1 MLIIAIIGLLVGGA
15 AVGLIAWSAILP
27 RERAA
32 ARVNEI
38 DAYGYHAPVPTVE
51 GTPTRPLSDVA
62 QRIGGAIA
70 ARMDLGAE
78 EGLRSE
84 LVAAGMYETP
94 ARVVLGYRVLLAI
107 ALGGLLGIGQPLGSP
122 ILDVLI
128 AVFGAVLGWRLPL
141 VYVQRRATRRRTEV
155 DLALPNMIDQVVVT
169 MEAGLGF
176 SNAVQLAAEHQRDAL
191 GAEMRLALQ
200 EQRMGSSLREALEHV
215 LARVDTPNTRSFVRA
230 TIQAETLGVSLGTIM
245 RNLAVEMRARR
256 KARAEEQAHKA
267 PVKIL
272 FPLVLMIF
280 PSLFII
286 LLGPALYQVGAS
298 LGGV

>member
-1 MLIIAIIGLLVGGA
+1 MLIIAIIGLLIGGA
-15 AVGLIAWSAILP
+15 AIGLIAWSAILP

-32 ARVNEI
+32 ARVHEI
-38 DAYGYHAPVPTVE
+38 DAYGFHAPVPTVD
-51 GTPTRPLSDVA
+51 GPSKRPLTDLA

-70 ARMDLGAE
+70 ARLDLGAE
-78 EGLRSE
+78 EALRRE

-94 ARVVLGYRVLLAI
+94 ARVVLGYRVLFAI
-107 ALGGLLGIGQPLGSP
+107 ALGGLLGMAQPVASP
-122 ILDVLI
+122 ILDILL
-128 AVFGAVLGWRLPL
+128 AVCAAFLGWRLPL
-141 VYVQRRATRRRTEV
+141 VYVQRRATQRRAAI

-176 SNAVQLAAEHQRDAL
+176 SNAVQLAAEHQHDAL

-200 EQRMGSSLREALEHV
+200 EQRMGSSLREALGNLLE
-215 LARVDTPNTRSFVRA
+215 RVDTPNVRSFVRA
-230 TIQAETLGVSLGTIM
+230 TVQGEALGVSLGTIM

-286 LLGPALYQVGAS
+286 LLGPAMYQVGDS
-298 LGGV
+298 LSGI